1 MRLRDWLADH
11 FKFMQYSVPRKAA
24 NREPSRWRWFVVE
37 FVKTAAK
44 FALAAIVFL
53 VYLVKVLTPPRG
65 KPPVALLFLAAL
77 LAALSGM
84 MISFAL

>member
-11 FKFMQYSVPRKAA
+11 FKFMQYSVPRVSAK
-24 NREPSRWRWFVVE
+24 REPSRWRWFVVE

-65 KPPVALLFLAAL
+65 QPPVALLFLAAL
-77 LAALSGM
+77 LAT
-84 MISFAL
+84 ISSMLFCFLI